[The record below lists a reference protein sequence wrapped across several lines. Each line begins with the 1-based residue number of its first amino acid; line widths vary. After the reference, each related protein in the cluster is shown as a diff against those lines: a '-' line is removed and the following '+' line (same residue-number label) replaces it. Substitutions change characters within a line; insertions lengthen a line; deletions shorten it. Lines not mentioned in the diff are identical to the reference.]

1 MSKSVGDRI
10 SVMYPR
16 ILISFNFAVAA
27 GCPAV
32 VRGGAVT
39 GGAEAGAGV
48 DWFWIGGRLSTSCVF
63 GGIGSLPSE
72 AVVGGAIPGRGVG
85 VPGLSAGG
93 KFAMSVKY
101 LAST

>member
-10 SVMYPR
+10 SVTYPR
-16 ILISFNFAVAA
+16 ILISLNFAVAA

-48 DWFWIGGRLSTSCVF
+48 DWFWIGGRLSTPCVF
-63 GGIGSLPSE
+63 GAIGSLRSE
-72 AVVGGAIPGRGVG
+72 AVGGAIAGRGVG
-85 VPGLSAGG
+85 VPGFSVGG
-93 KFAMSVKY
+93 KFAISVKY
-101 LAST
+101 MAST